1 MSLHAIYRFQIAT
14 SFSNEASYEDIAKK
28 CGLTEPQTRR
38 ILRHAMSYHVF
49 RESSEGLVAHTSASK
64 LLSTNSVVRDSVG
77 FLAEECWPAATR
89 VGKNLTA
96 ARHLR

>member
-14 SFSNEASYEDIAKK
+14 SFSNEANYEEIAKK
-28 CGLTEPQTRR
+28 CGLTEAQTRR

-49 RESSEGLVAHTSASK
+49 RESSKGLVAHTSASK
-64 LLSTNSVVRDSVG
+64 LLATNPVVRDSVG

-89 VGKNLTA
+89 VGNTHTA
-96 ARHLR
+96 GRHFR